1 MFKTSQKEL
10 LKAFYNN
17 LGKMNKMVLG
27 YSFIDKTGFESE
39 CYTTSNGNESGG
51 EINQEVTEEDVQI
64 SAVEPANDADVAHDE
79 NDVQDFPEANQHHEV
94 PKKQK
99 SKNMDDVSVEKKRRS
114 AKSNLTRPRNC

>member
-10 LKAFYNN
+10 LKAFQNN

-27 YSFIDKTGFESE
+27 YSFIDKTGFES
-39 CYTTSNGNESGG
+39 TTSSGNESGG

-79 NDVQDFPEANQHHEV
+79 NDV
-94 PKKQK
+94 
-99 SKNMDDVSVEKKRRS
+99 
-114 AKSNLTRPRNC
+114 